1 MQCQVLF
8 LEANIWDKV
17 ETLMRRES
25 DEVWNYIL
33 VIFWSNSLMNDII
46 LVFLVSVVS
55 VFFPY

>member
-25 DEVWNYIL
+25 DEVWNYI
-33 VIFWSNSLMNDII
+33 FGY
-46 LVFLVSVVS
+46 FLE
-55 VFFPY
+55 